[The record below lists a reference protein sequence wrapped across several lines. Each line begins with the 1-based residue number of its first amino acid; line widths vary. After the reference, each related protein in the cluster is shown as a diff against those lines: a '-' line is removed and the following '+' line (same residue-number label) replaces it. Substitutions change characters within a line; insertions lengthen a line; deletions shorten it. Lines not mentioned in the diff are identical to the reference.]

1 MAGTWRHCHG
11 LHNGGPC
18 DIDLLTVR
26 LLLIDDHPLI
36 HVAIKALL
44 ADFSPAVQL
53 EGADGAVQALACLAR
68 GLPDLILLDLQLRDE
83 DGFLLLDQLRE
94 LHTAVPIVCMSGSD
108 QMSDVIRAIDHGAM
122 GFIPKHV
129 DPEEFKAAL
138 MLVVTGG
145 IYVPEMRAVNGAL
158 PLLSNLEVPQAV
170 QPAALDSL
178 PITPRQRDVLQC
190 LLQGKPNKLIASEL
204 RISAETVKD
213 HVHAIYRALGVS
225 TRTQAVL
232 AVSQMTRSR
241 V

>member
-1 MAGTWRHCHG
+1 M
-11 LHNGGPC
+11 
-18 DIDLLTVR
+18 R

-36 HVAIKALL
+36 HVAVKALL
-44 ADFSPAVQL
+44 ADFSPAVHL
-53 EGADGAVQALACLAR
+53 EGADGAVQAMACLAL
-68 GLPDLILLDLQLRDE
+68 GQPDLILLDLQLRDE
-83 DGFLLLDQLRE
+83 DGFALLDQLRE
-94 LHTAVPIVCMSGSD
+94 QHPAVPIVCMSGSD
-108 QMSDVIRAIDHGAM
+108 QMADVIRAIDHGAM

-129 DPEEFKAAL
+129 APEEFKSAL
-138 MLVVTGG
+138 LLVVTGG
-145 IYVPEMRAVNGAL
+145 IYVPTMRAGNGAL
-158 PLLSNLEVPQAV
+158 PLPASQRGLDVPAAV

-213 HVHAIYRALGVS
+213 HVQAIYRALGVG

-232 AVSQMTRSR
+232 AVSQMARPR